1 MAGFTSR
8 HSLFF
13 ILKAMNDVTLSVFV
27 DESGN
32 FKLPDR
38 ESRFYIIGMVI
49 HDQSIDISSE
59 IARLE
64 RL

>member
-49 HDQSIDISSE
+49 HDQS
-59 IARLE
+59 
-64 RL
+64 